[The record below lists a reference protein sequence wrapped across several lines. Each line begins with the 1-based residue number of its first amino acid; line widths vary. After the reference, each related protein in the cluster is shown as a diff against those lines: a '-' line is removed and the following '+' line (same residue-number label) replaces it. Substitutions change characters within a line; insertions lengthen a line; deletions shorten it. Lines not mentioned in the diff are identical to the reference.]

1 MTRKRKVNLQV
12 HVVMTV
18 NRRGAGGVRVG
29 MRQGKRVK
37 TEGGVDNS
45 CLRV

>member
-1 MTRKRKVNLQV
+1 MTRKRKVNL

-29 MRQGKRVK
+29 VRQGKGVK
-37 TEGGVDNS
+37 TEGGVDDS